1 MSAAPKR
8 DVKSPSRH
16 VINLRVTEEQKSLI
30 DRAAAALGKTR
41 TDFMLDCAREAA
53 INAILD
59 QRYFELSDADFEAF
73 KHALDEP
80 AEIDPERLEYLRRPA
95 PWEK

>member
-1 MSAAPKR
+1 MTAAQRRAKGAHR
-8 DVKSPSRH
+8 E
-16 VINLRVTEEQKSLI
+16 VINLRVTPEQKSLI

-59 QRYFELSDADFEAF
+59 QRYFELSDTDFEAF

-80 AEIDPERLEYLRRPA
+80 VEPNPALTKLLKTPA